1 MDSMIDTV
9 QIPAARPGRDRLER
23 GYVQVYTGDG
33 KGKTT
38 AAIGLAI
45 RAAGAGLRVFFA
57 QFIKG
62 LDYSEIVALDR
73 FADRITVEQFG
84 RGCFIRG
91 EPQQADI
98 QAACDGLTRI
108 ADAIREGDYDMVV
121 LDEAIVAVQCRL
133 FPVERLLEL
142 IADKPRN
149 VELIFT
155 GRYACKALM
164 EKADLVTEMR
174 EVKHYYHQGIGSRRG
189 IEM

>member
-1 MDSMIDTV
+1 MATEILPV
-9 QIPAARPGRDRLER
+9 PAASAQRERLER
-23 GYVQVYTGDG
+23 GYVHVYTGNG

-62 LDYSEIVALDR
+62 LAYSEIEALGR
-73 FADRITVEQFG
+73 FDDRITVEQFG

-91 EPQQADI
+91 EPDAADV

-108 ADAIREGDYDMVV
+108 AGVIRGGEYDLVV
-121 LDEAIVAVQCRL
+121 LDEAIVAAQCRL
-133 FPVERLLEL
+133 FSVERLLEL
-142 IADKPRN
+142 IAEKPQR
-149 VELIFT
+149 VELVFT
-155 GRYACKALM
+155 GRYACQALR
-164 EKADLVTEMR
+164 EKADLVTEMQ
-174 EVKHYYHQGIGSRRG
+174 EVKHYYRQGVESRRG

>member
-1 MDSMIDTV
+1 MTSRMATGTQPTPRV
-9 QIPAARPGRDRLER
+9 GRDRLQR
-23 GYVQVYTGDG
+23 GYVHVYTGDG

-45 RAAGAGLRVFFA
+45 RAAGAGLCVFFA

-62 LDYSEIVALDR
+62 LAYSEIEALGR

-84 RGCFIRG
+84 RGRFIRG
-91 EPQQADI
+91 EPDAADA
-98 QAACDGLTRI
+98 QAAGDGLTRI
-108 ADAIREGDYDMVV
+108 ADVIRGGQYDLVV

-142 IADKPRN
+142 IDVKPEH
-149 VELIFT
+149 VELVFT
-155 GRYACKALM
+155 GRYASGVLL

-174 EVKHYYHQGIGSRRG
+174 EVKHYYHCGVESRRG

>member
-1 MDSMIDTV
+1 M
-9 QIPAARPGRDRLER
+9 QIPAARAGRDRLER

-45 RAAGAGLRVFFA
+45 RAAGAGLYVFFA

-62 LDYSEIVALDR
+62 LAYSEIVALNR

-84 RGCFIRG
+84 RGCFIHG
-91 EPQQADI
+91 EPQPADI
-98 QAACDGLTRI
+98 QAAHDGLTRI
-108 ADAIREGDYDMVV
+108 ADAIREGNYDMVV

-133 FPVERLLEL
+133 FPVERLLDL
-142 IADKPRN
+142 IADKPQN
-149 VELIFT
+149 VELILT
-155 GRYACKALM
+155 GRYACKALL

-189 IEM
+189 IEL

>member
-1 MDSMIDTV
+1 MATEILQGST
-9 QIPAARPGRDRLER
+9 AAVGRDRLQR
-23 GYVQVYTGDG
+23 GYVHVYTGNG

-62 LDYSEIVALDR
+62 LAYSEIEALGR

-84 RGCFIRG
+84 RGCFIHG
-91 EPQQADI
+91 EPEAADL
-98 QAACDGLTRI
+98 QVAGNGLERI
-108 ADAIREGDYDMVV
+108 ADVVHGGQYDLVV
-121 LDEAIVAVQCRL
+121 LDEAVVAVQCRL

-142 IADKPRN
+142 IDDKPEH
-149 VELIFT
+149 VELVFT
-155 GRYACKALM
+155 GRYAGPALL
-164 EKADLVTEMR
+164 ERADLVTEMR
-174 EVKHYYHQGIGSRRG
+174 EVKHYYNRGVESRRG